1 MTSPLHS
8 MGRLLPPGQRGAT
21 PATVLVVLAVLAA
34 VAGGGWYWYSQ
45 RAAPDDAAKGTPD
58 ASAKGGA
65 AKGGSTKGGAGKGG
79 FDPNRATPVAAV
91 PARKGD
97 ISVTLSGLGTVTP
110 LRTVTVRSRA
120 DGELTRV
127 LFNEGQLVKAG
138 ELLAEIDPRAY
149 QVQLAQAEGQ
159 LARDQALLAN
169 ARIDLERYR
178 TLFAQDSIAKQQ
190 VDTQDALVRQY
201 EGTVRTDQ
209 AQVDNAR
216 LLLSY
221 TRVTA
226 PVAGRAGLRQLDQG
240 NMVRAGDANGLVTIT
255 QLQPISVVFTIPQD
269 ALPAVLKRM
278 QARQKL
284 VVEAWDRELKNR
296 LAAGV
301 LSSTDNQIDTTT
313 GTIKLRAQ
321 FANDDA
327 VLFPNQFV
335 NVKLK
340 VDTLAD
346 ATLVPSAAV
355 QRGTQGPFAFVVR
368 EDRTA
373 TLRRLKLG
381 ATDGDT
387 VQIEDGIQ
395 PGELVV
401 TEGTERLREGVR
413 VEMPERAAR
422 GDKGGEK
429 GGRRRGGDGAG
440 PGAGAGPSTGGA
452 LKSDAAPADG
462 KSAPAKGASDA
473 AGDAKGG
480 ERPWR
485 KGGEGTGG
493 ERPWKSGDAAKDGE
507 RPWRKG
513 GDGEGGAG
521 PDGQR
526 RWMKKDGS

>member
-1 MTSPLHS
+1 MTSTQHPA
-8 MGRLLPPGQRGAT
+8 GRLLPPGQRGAT
-21 PATVLVVLAVLAA
+21 LATVLVSLAVLAA
-34 VAGGGWYWYSQ
+34 AAGGGWYWYSQ
-45 RAAPDDAAKGTPD
+45 KAAADDAAKGAPD
-58 ASAKGGA
+58 VSTKG
-65 AKGGSTKGGAGKGG
+65 AKGGSGKGGAGKGG

-149 QVQLAQAEGQ
+149 LVQLAQAEGQ

-301 LSSTDNQIDTTT
+301 LASTDNQIDTAT

-321 FANDDA
+321 FANDDS

-340 VDTLAD
+340 VDTLSD

-381 ATDGDT
+381 ATDSDT

-401 TEGTERLREGVR
+401 TEGTERLREGAR

-422 GDKGGEK
+422 GGDKGGEK
-429 GGRRRGGDGAG
+429 GSRRRGGDGAG
-440 PGAGAGPSTGGA
+440 TGSGANVGGA
-452 LKSDAAPADG
+452 ARSDAAPAD
-462 KSAPAKGASDA
+462 
-473 AGDAKGG
+473 AKGG
-480 ERPWR
+480 ERSPN
-485 KGGEGTGG
+485 
-493 ERPWKSGDAAKDGE
+493 SADAAKDGE
-507 RPWRKG
+507 RPSRKG
-513 GDGEGGAG
+513 GGGGDGAAG

>member
-1 MTSPLHS
+1 MSSPLHS
-8 MGRLLPPGQRGAT
+8 PCQGPARAQRGAT
-21 PATVLVVLAVLAA
+21 LATVLVSLAVLAA
-34 VAGGGWYWYSQ
+34 AAGGGWYWYSQ
-45 RAAPDDAAKGTPD
+45 QAAAGDAPKGEADAKADT
-58 ASAKGGA
+58 AKGGG
-65 AKGGSTKGGAGKGG
+65 KGGFGKGGAGKGG

-91 PARKGD
+91 TARKGD
-97 ISVTLSGLGTVTP
+97 ISITLSGLGTVTP

-221 TRVTA
+221 TRITA
-226 PVAGRAGLRQLDQG
+226 PVSGRAGLRQLDQG

-278 QARQKL
+278 QSRQKL
-284 VVEAWDRELKNR
+284 VVEAWDRELKNK
-296 LAAGV
+296 LATGV
-301 LSSTDNQIDTTT
+301 LASTDNQIDTTT

-321 FANDDA
+321 FANDDSQ
-327 VLFPNQFV
+327 LFPNQFV
-335 NVKLK
+335 NAKLK
-340 VDTLAD
+340 VDTLSD
-346 ATLVPSAAV
+346 ATIVPSAAV
-355 QRGTQGPFAFVVR
+355 QRGAQGPFAFVVR
-368 EDRTA
+368 EDRTV

-381 ATDGDT
+381 TVDGDSI
-387 VQIEDGIQ
+387 QIEDGIQ

-401 TEGTERLREGVR
+401 TEGTERLREGAR

-440 PGAGAGPSTGGA
+440 PSAGPGAGAGPSAGGA
-452 LKSDAAPADG
+452 PKSDAAPADG
-462 KSAPAKGASDA
+462 KSAPAKGTSDA
-473 AGDAKGG
+473 AGDAK
-480 ERPWR
+480 
-485 KGGEGTGG
+485 GG

-507 RPWRKG
+507 RPLRKG